1 MIFPKNRQVRLKLAD
16 IVLITIGIFGMGV
29 DVMWAYSMYV
39 LIEKYLKPSPELVG
53 GITTVLAILF
63 FLLWYKFYWF
73 KIKHSTK
80 GNSDEEN

>member
-63 FLLWYKFYWF
+63 FLLWYKFYWY
-73 KIKHSTK
+73 KIRHSTK
-80 GNSDEEN
+80 DNSDEEN